1 MKRVRIGIIG
11 AGAVTEWG
19 LLPLLSG
26 PDAVAPP
33 DTGAWWGRRP
43 LTNTEIQYQA
53 PARPEVVALADIDGA
68 RAERVAFSWRVR
80 AHYDNWRL
88 MLKEVELDALFCLA
102 PPDVSADIILAAGKS
117 VKWLWVDG
125 PPAPNAVSAR
135 QLADKMSGRPGFVW
149 CAHPVRHAAGHRA
162 AKRLVEKGNIGPL
175 SALSLRWGLPFHSAT
190 PDKTAGR
197 TADAAPYLAS
207 SYAAF
212 DFLLPFAAWQRG
224 MRGLCGRVTGA
235 ESSGSTNLLL
245 HLDRGVS
252 ATALFSGSDN
262 WSSSLP
268 RLEACGTQ
276 GRSLICEAGRR
287 LWVHEP
293 RESARFLEP
302 PGLASY
308 ISAANVAGLA
318 EDVKAFLAAVAGQ
331 EPVSDGHIQTETSGL
346 AEAAQILGCLEAAG
360 EAVATDRMIEWG
372 PVPSAATSPAKK
384 PKIEL
389 VTDGPR
395 TSWPSRNNID
405 SIFPDEAAEDT
416 LTLPL

>member
-26 PDAVAPP
+26 PDAVSPP

-43 LTNTEIQYQA
+43 LTQSEIRYQA
-53 PARPEVVALADIDGA
+53 PALPEVVALADIDGA
-68 RAERVAFSWRVR
+68 LAQRVASSWRIR
-80 AHYDNWRL
+80 AHYDSWRL
-88 MLKEVELDALFCLA
+88 MLKEVEFDALFCLA
-102 PPDVSADIILAAGKS
+102 PPEASAEIILAAGRS
-117 VKWLWVDG
+117 VKWLWMDG
-125 PPAPNAVSAR
+125 PPAPTAVSAR
-135 QLADKMSGRPGFVW
+135 QLADKMEGRPGFVW
-149 CAHPVRHAAGHRA
+149 CAHPLRHAAGHRA

-175 SALSLRWGLPFHSAT
+175 TALALRWGLPFHSAV
-190 PDKTAGR
+190 AGKATGGR
-197 TADAAPYLAS
+197 DAAPYLAS
-207 SYAAF
+207 TYAAF

-224 MRGLCGRVTGA
+224 MRGLCGRVSGA
-235 ESSGSTNLLL
+235 ESQGSTNLLL
-245 HLDRGVS
+245 QLDRGVS
-252 ATALFSGSDN
+252 ATMLFSGSDS

-276 GRSLICEAGRR
+276 GRSIVCEAGRR

-308 ISAANVAGLA
+308 ISAANIAGLA

-331 EPVSDGHIQTETSGL
+331 EPVSDGRIQTETSGL
-346 AEAAQILGCLEAAG
+346 VEAAQILGCLEAAG
-360 EAVATDRMIEWG
+360 EAVAGGRIVEWG
-372 PVPSAATSPAKK
+372 PVPSAAKPAGKQQK
-384 PKIEL
+384 MEL
-389 VTDGPR
+389 VTDVDR
-395 TSWPSRNNID
+395 ASWASRNSID
-405 SIFPDEAAEDT
+405 SIFPNDSAEDT